1 MGQTPLIEKRHDGG
15 FLVTEARGHRSRDI
29 VVLGGAAVILAGQV
43 LGLKAGG
50 VASAAAAATNTG
62 NGVITMDATTPV
74 LSGGQLGVYKAICTA
89 AAANG
94 GTFQVT
100 DPAHNVLGNA
110 TVGTAFSNQIKFT
123 IADGATDFV
132 VGDEFDIDVIAVNG
146 VYEALNFSASDGTQT
161 AAAISFATVDATAA
175 DQSGLVVIRDAEVNS
190 GELIWPT
197 GATPAQIAVA
207 SAQLVALGVIPR

>member
-62 NGVITMDATTPV
+62 NGAITMDATTPV
-74 LSGGQLGVYKAICTA
+74 LSGGQLGVYKATCTA
-89 AAANG
+89 VTANG
-94 GTFQVT
+94 GTFAVT

-146 VYEALNFSASDGTQT
+146 VYEALNFSASDGTQNAT
-161 AAAISFATVDATAA
+161 AISFATVDATAA

-197 GATPAQIAVA
+197 GATPAQIAAA